1 VIVVQE
7 TLDRLKSSS
16 RVIDAIPTDPDA
28 AVLYMVSDVDIAI
41 RQSSLSALRIALSR
55 ALNDLSECA

>member
-1 VIVVQE
+1 VVQE

-16 RVIDAIPTDPDA
+16 RVIDVIPTCPDA
-28 AVLYMVSDVDIAI
+28 AVLYMVSDVDITI

-55 ALNDLSECA
+55 TLNDLSECA